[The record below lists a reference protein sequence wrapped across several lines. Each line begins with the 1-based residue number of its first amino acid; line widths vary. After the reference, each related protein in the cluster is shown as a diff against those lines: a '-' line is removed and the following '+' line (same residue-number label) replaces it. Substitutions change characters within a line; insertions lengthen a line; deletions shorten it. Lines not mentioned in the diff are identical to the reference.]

1 MRNLIL
7 AYLEDMV
14 LLTISCWYDDFQ
26 HICFKISNIKSY
38 LISIAS
44 LSKKQES
51 SRKTSIFALLTM
63 PKPLTVWITIN
74 CGKF

>member
-1 MRNLIL
+1 MKNLIL
-7 AYLEDMV
+7 AYLEDIV

-26 HICFKISNIKSY
+26 RICFKISNIKSY
-38 LISIAS
+38 FISIAS
-44 LSKKQES
+44 LLKKQES

-74 CGKF
+74 CGKL